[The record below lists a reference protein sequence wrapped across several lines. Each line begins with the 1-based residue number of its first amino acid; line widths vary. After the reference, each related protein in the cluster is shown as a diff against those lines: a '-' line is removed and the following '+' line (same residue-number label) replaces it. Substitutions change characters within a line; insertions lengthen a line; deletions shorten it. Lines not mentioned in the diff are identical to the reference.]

1 MIKPEKR
8 CFSLFHKKRSPLPS
22 PDHAPPFTG
31 LGHKWSTLCPSS
43 STDGRSQGTVG
54 RQMVGFRNAWR
65 QIRVWTVLLGAAGL
79 APAGHGTVLSRPGSR
94 CRFLSQCRCLT
105 LCLGA
110 PSLLVRRPNHR
121 HTTKPRLTLQLK
133 TYAGT
138 KSFHCHTASCTK
150 DRTLHSICSLRS
162 T

>member
-1 MIKPEKR
+1 MFLPLSQKAIPTPIP
-8 CFSLFHKKRSPLPS
+8 RSRSTIHRSWTQMVDPL
-22 PDHAPPFTG
+22 
-31 LGHKWSTLCPSS
+31 SS

-105 LCLGA
+105 LLCLRA

-138 KSFHCHTASCTK
+138 KSFHWHTASCTK
-150 DRTLHSICSLRS
+150 DRKLHSICSLGS

>member
-1 MIKPEKR
+1 MFLPLSQKAIPTPIP
-8 CFSLFHKKRSPLPS
+8 RSR
-22 PDHAPPFTG
+22 
-31 LGHKWSTLCPSS
+31 STIH
-43 STDGRSQGTVG
+43 RSWT
-54 RQMVGFRNAWR
+54 QMVDPLSLVVDRWSILGNGWSSNGRFRR
-65 QIRVWTVLLGAAGL
+65 QIRVWTVLLGAAAL

-105 LCLGA
+105 LLCLRA

-138 KSFHCHTASCTK
+138 KSFHWHTASCTE
-150 DRTLHSICSLRS
+150 DRKLHSICSLGS
-162 T
+162 S

>member
-1 MIKPEKR
+1 MFLPLSQKAIPTPIPR
-8 CFSLFHKKRSPLPS
+8 SRSTIHRSWTQMVDPLSLVVDRWSI
-22 PDHAPPFTG
+22 
-31 LGHKWSTLCPSS
+31 LGN
-43 STDGRSQGTVG
+43 GRSSNG
-54 RQMVGFRNAWR
+54 RFRR
-65 QIRVWTVLLGAAGL
+65 QIRVWTVLLGAAAL

-110 PSLLVRRPNHR
+110 QCLLVRRPNHR

-138 KSFHCHTASCTK
+138 KSFHWHTASCTK
-150 DRTLHSICSLRS
+150 DKKLHSICSLGS

>member
-1 MIKPEKR
+1 MFLPLSQKAIPTPIPR
-8 CFSLFHKKRSPLPS
+8 SRSTIHRSWTQMVDPLSLVVDRWSILGSGRSS
-22 PDHAPPFTG
+22 N
-31 LGHKWSTLCPSS
+31 
-43 STDGRSQGTVG
+43 GRSQ
-54 RQMVGFRNAWR
+54 R
-65 QIRVWTVLLGAAGL
+65 QIRVWTVLLGAAAL

-105 LCLGA
+105 LLCLGA

-138 KSFHCHTASCTK
+138 KSFHWHTASCTK
-150 DRTLHSICSLRS
+150 DRKLHSICSLGS

>member
-1 MIKPEKR
+1 MFLPLSQKAIPTPIPR
-8 CFSLFHKKRSPLPS
+8 SRSTIHRSWTQMVDPLSLVVDRWSI
-22 PDHAPPFTG
+22 
-31 LGHKWSTLCPSS
+31 LGN
-43 STDGRSQGTVG
+43 GRSSNG
-54 RQMVGFRNAWR
+54 RFRR

-105 LCLGA
+105 LCLRA

-138 KSFHCHTASCTK
+138 KSFHWHTASCTK
-150 DRTLHSICSLRS
+150 DRKLHSICSLGS

>member
-1 MIKPEKR
+1 MFLPLSQKVIPTPIP
-8 CFSLFHKKRSPLPS
+8 RSR
-22 PDHAPPFTG
+22 
-31 LGHKWSTLCPSS
+31 STIH
-43 STDGRSQGTVG
+43 RSWT
-54 RQMVGFRNAWR
+54 QMVDPLSLVVDRWSILGNGWSSNGRFLR

-79 APAGHGTVLSRPGSR
+79 APAGHGTVLRGPGSR

-110 PSLLVRRPNHR
+110 PCLLVRRPNHW

-138 KSFHCHTASCTK
+138 KSFHWHTASCTK
-150 DRTLHSICSLRS
+150 DRKLHSICSLGS